1 MFISC
6 SKTPFKVQETLE
18 NKALVY
24 IYVKTP
30 EGLNDSNRYPKYS
43 IKIDG
48 KYVDG
53 EIDHEEYI
61 ALNLD
66 SADIKISAIRA
77 TIEVQSLKINLKAG
91 STYYLRIKSFSDDF
105 AKFNFEELPK
115 NIAFEEILST
125 QNVTPKEEEKVQ
137 VIQTLSKSDEI
148 QKAYDLKE
156 KGILSNEEFEKL
168 KADILNAN
176 R

>member
-6 SKTPFKVQETLE
+6 AKTPFKAQETLE

-30 EGLNDSNRYPKYS
+30 EGLNDSNRYPQYS

-48 KYVDG
+48 KYIDG
-53 EIDHEEYI
+53 DISHEEYI
-61 ALNLD
+61 TLD
-66 SADIKISAIRA
+66 LDPADIEISAIRA
-77 TIEVQSLKINLKAG
+77 TIEAQSLKLNLKAG

-105 AKFNFEELPK
+105 AEFNFEELPK
-115 NIAFEEILST
+115 SIALEEIKVT
-125 QNVTPKEEEKVQ
+125 KNVTPKEEEKVEA
-137 VIQTLSKSDEI
+137 IQTLSMPDEI
-148 QKAYDLKE
+148 EKAYELKE
-156 KGILSNEEFEKL
+156 KGILNNQEFEKL